1 MAGLIPQSFID
12 DLLDRV
18 DIVDVVDTRVKL
30 KRTGKNYSACCPFH
44 EEKTPSF
51 TVSPEKQF
59 YYCFGCGASG
69 NALGFVMDYE
79 RLSFPEAVEQLARVT
94 GLEVPREV
102 QSEAEVKR
110 EQEKKSIYSLL
121 EKADQFY
128 QQQLRHHPSKQMAVS
143 YLKGRGLDGKTAK
156 AYGVGF
162 APPGWDNL
170 LKALG
175 QKDDD
180 KHLLIQGG
188 MLIHQEQ
195 DKKLYDRF
203 RHRIMFPIRDLRGRV
218 IGFGGRVLGNDKPKY
233 LNSPETPV
241 FHKGQELYGL
251 YEARLAYRELPRLLV
266 VEGYMDVVSL
276 AQFGINYGV
285 ATLGTACGP
294 DHLEK
299 AFKYTSEV
307 VFCFDGDKAGRSAA
321 LRALDASLEAMSDG
335 RTVKFLFLPE
345 GEDPDTLVRQTGPE
359 KFERMIEL
367 AVPLEDYLFDAAA
380 DGLNIRTLE
389 GRAKFSKRAAPLL
402 DRLPKGVFRELM
414 FESLATRTGLSRNL
428 LQDLISQSDKSESI
442 IPKEQPVAHKSAD
455 ELPVQ
460 VALPRR
466 DQPIREF
473 QASGLQAQLTTSNR
487 PGHRQHQHQDPNRP
501 PANYPPPD
509 QAVDYAAYEHY
520 GQAQEAPPANYETVY
535 ERQERKHRE
544 LANPSSKGG
553 FTSGHSSRY
562 LMPPAQKAL
571 ALLLSHTELAALEPN
586 HEIWLAQTDH
596 YQLMLGRLLKVLHER
611 PHYNLSH
618 LIGYWRGVYGAENT
632 ELLASIAGHDLLQAT
647 SALTQPR
654 QDKPAKADYD
664 TQSAFRAA
672 LDKLRLQHVHKK
684 SAESLAKIKSADF
697 NQLTKEE
704 REQLVRQALAN
715 KLNTP
720 SDED

>member
-44 EEKTPSF
+44 QEKTPSF
-51 TVSPEKQF
+51 SVSPDKQF

-79 RLSFPEAVEQLARVT
+79 RLSFPEAVEQLARIV

-102 QSEAEVKR
+102 QSEAETKR

-128 QQQLRHHPSKQMAVS
+128 QHQLRHHPSKQMAVS

-175 QKDDD
+175 QNDDD

-218 IGFGGRVLGNDKPKY
+218 IGFGGRVLGDDKPKY

-241 FHKGQELYGL
+241 FHKSQELYGL

-299 AFKYTSEV
+299 AFKHTSEV
-307 VFCFDGDKAGRSAA
+307 VFCFDGDKAGRTAA

-359 KFERMIEL
+359 KFERMIDL

-414 FESLATRTGLSRNL
+414 FESLATRTGLSRSL
-428 LQDLISQSDKSESI
+428 LQDLISQSEKSESI
-442 IPKEQPVAHKSAD
+442 IPKDKPAHKSPD
-455 ELPVQ
+455 DQLPQ
-460 VALPRR
+460 VAMPRGE
-466 DQPIREF
+466 QPIQEF
-473 QASGLQAQLTTSNR
+473 HTKPQAAPHNK
-487 PGHRQHQHQDPNRP
+487 PGQGKKSPQSPQPQQP
-501 PANYPPPD
+501 FTEEAPA
-509 QAVDYAAYEHY
+509 DYAAYEYY
-520 GQAQEAPPANYETVY
+520 GKAQESPPQDYETQFDQP
-535 ERQERKHRE
+535 RQEGRG
-544 LANPSSKGG
+544 SKPGERPG
-553 FTSGHSSRY
+553 RY

-571 ALLLSHTELAALEPN
+571 ALLLGHTELAALEPD
-586 HEIWLAQTDH
+586 HDTWLEQKDPL
-596 YQLMLGRLLKVLHER
+596 QLMLGRLLKVLHER
-611 PHYNLSH
+611 PHYQLSH

-632 ELLASIAGHDLLQAT
+632 ELLAGIAGHDLLQAA

-664 TQSAFRAA
+664 TQTAFRAA
-672 LDKLRLQHVHKK
+672 LDKLRLHHGHKK
-684 SAESLAKIKSADF
+684 SAESLAKLKSADF
-697 NQLTKEE
+697 TQLSKEE

-715 KLNTP
+715 KLSST
-720 SDED
+720 SSEDQS